1 MHLPNVDEYLG
12 KTAYIQALRQVPGTV
27 TTRERVALRLAGI
40 SWKITEIDVSRNRVV
55 VHSEGNWT
63 VSHCR
68 LDAFMRYVAS
78 GDIVVE

>member
-1 MHLPNVDEYLG
+1 MHLPNVDDYLG
-12 KTAYIQALRQVPGTV
+12 QTVHIQALRKPAQTV
-27 TTRERVALRLAGI
+27 ATRARVAIRLAGI